1 MMTEGKLLSSGAG
14 ELLDERTTL
23 VERVVGQAFEEYLAP
38 AFPEKLAVL
47 AVGGFGRRELFPHSD
62 VDLLLLSD
70 RQTLPE
76 NQRSAVSA
84 FLQNLWDS
92 GLRISHSLR
101 TPAECCELQDR
112 NVELSISLLDQRF
125 VAGDGVLYARLGAM
139 LPRFVHGQR
148 HSLLGQLCRLARER
162 HARQSES
169 IHQLE
174 PNIKE
179 APGGLRDYHLI
190 GWLSQLRNAHPE
202 RLPLREPCQELE
214 PARNFL
220 YALRCYLHRQAG
232 RDHNLLTFELQEELG
247 GASPAHFMRVY
258 FHHAR
263 DIHRA
268 ATRSIETS
276 EEQISS
282 LLSQYRDWR
291 SRLSNAE
298 FYVSRERVYFR
309 APHQLEHDPLLTLRL
324 FQFVARHGFRLAQES
339 EQRIAWYLRPIRRYY
354 AESHPLWPA
363 LNELL
368 DAPHAALALRAMQE
382 TGVLGAVFP
391 EWERIECL
399 VIRDFHHRYT
409 VDEHTLR
416 AIQALAEL
424 RDRPEP
430 HNSQFRELF
439 SEIDDPGL
447 LVFAVLFHDTGKA
460 GPPGEHIT
468 ESARLAECAMD
479 RIRMPVSSRQMVR
492 RLIDRHLDLSAV
504 MHTRD
509 PDEPATARFLA
520 DCVETLEVLKRLTLL
535 TWADISAVH
544 PGALT
549 PWRSQQLWRLY
560 LVTHRE
566 LTRELETDRIQA
578 PEADSPEKAAFLEG
592 FPVRYLRT
600 HSGVQIDA
608 HVELARR
615 SRERGVALE
624 IARQNGLYRLTLVAQ
639 DRPFL
644 LASIAA
650 ALSGFGMNILKAEG
664 FSNRHG
670 AILDTFVFSDPLRTL
685 ELNPPEMDRLRF
697 TLDKVTLG
705 KLDASSLLRNRPKP
719 APPSRGARITPSVC
733 FDQEASD
740 SSTLIQ
746 IVAQDRPGLLYD
758 LAPTISSAGCNVE
771 LILIDTQAHKALDV
785 FYVTAEDK
793 KLSPAQQAS
802 LQESLRA
809 VCAVG
814 QVP

>member
-1 MMTEGKLLSSGAG
+1 MTTEGKPLFSDAG
-14 ELLDERTTL
+14 KLLDERTTL
-23 VERVVGQAFEEYLAP
+23 VESIVRRAFEQFLAP

-62 VDLLLLSD
+62 VDLLLLAG
-70 RQTLPE
+70 RQSLPE
-76 NQRSAVSA
+76 AERSAVSA
-84 FLQNLWDS
+84 FLQNLWDW

-101 TPAECCELQDR
+101 TPAECCELHDR
-112 NVELSISLLDQRF
+112 NIELSVSLLDQRF
-125 VAGDGVLYARLGAM
+125 LAGDSALYAKLEAS
-139 LPRFVHGQR
+139 LPRFLHGQR
-148 HSLLGQLCRLARER
+148 HDLARQLCRLARER

-190 GWLSQLRNAHPE
+190 GWLSQLHNAHPE
-202 RLPLREPCQELE
+202 RLPARGPYQELE

-220 YALRCYLHRQAG
+220 YALRCDLHRQAG
-232 RDHNLLTFELQEELG
+232 RDHNLLTFELQEQLG
-247 GASPAHFMRVY
+247 EDSPAHFMRVY
-258 FHHAR
+258 FRHAR
-263 DIHRA
+263 DVHRA

-276 EEQISS
+276 EEQASS

-298 FYVSRERVYFR
+298 FYVSRERVYLR
-309 APHQLEHDPLLTLRL
+309 APHLLEQDPLLVLRL
-324 FQFVARHGFRLAQES
+324 FQFVARHGFRLALES
-339 EQRIAWYLRPIRRYY
+339 EQRVAGHLRPIRRYF

-368 DAPHAALALRAMQE
+368 AAPHAALALRAMQE

-391 EWERIECL
+391 EWDRIECL
-399 VIRDFHHRYT
+399 LIRDFYHRYT

-416 AIQALAEL
+416 AIQALADL
-424 RDRPEP
+424 RTRPEP
-430 HNSQFRELF
+430 HSSQFAELLG
-439 SEIDDPGL
+439 EIDDPGL

-460 GPPGEHIT
+460 GPSGEHVT
-468 ESARLAECAMD
+468 ESARLAECAME
-479 RIRMPVSSRQMVR
+479 RIRMPASSRQMVR
-492 RLIDRHLDLSAV
+492 RLIDRHLDLSAA

-520 DCVETLEVLKRLTLL
+520 DRVETVELLKRLTLL
-535 TWADISAVH
+535 TWADISAVC

-560 LVTHRE
+560 LVAHRE
-566 LTRELETDRIQA
+566 LTRELETERIQA
-578 PEADSPEKAAFLEG
+578 PTLEAPGKATFLEG
-592 FPVRYLRT
+592 FPVRYVRT
-600 HSGVQIDA
+600 HSAAEIDA
-608 HVELARR
+608 HLALEQR
-615 SRERGVALE
+615 SRERGVAVE
-624 IARQNGLYRLTLVAQ
+624 IAKLNGLYQVTLVAQ
-639 DRPFL
+639 DRPSL
-644 LASIAA
+644 LACIAG
-650 ALSGFGMNILKAEG
+650 ALSGFGLNILNAEG

-670 AILDTFVFSDPLRTL
+670 TLLDTFVFSDPLRTL
-685 ELNPPEMDRLRF
+685 ELNPPEMDRLRL
-697 TLDKVTLG
+697 TLERVTLG

-740 SSTLIQ
+740 SATLIQ

-758 LAPTISSAGCNVE
+758 LARTISAAGCNVE

-785 FYVTAEDK
+785 FYVTAEGK
-793 KLSPAQQAS
+793 KLSPARQAG
-802 LQESLRA
+802 LQESLLG
-809 VCAVG
+809 VCKN
-814 QVP
+814 QPE